1 MKSSL
6 KDILIKSIEIE
17 NEGNKYICKIQIIK
31 GILNVSI
38 YINNTIYEGNIKL
51 NNIQNQIEV
60 FNDYNIDEIFKE
72 INILNK
78 NNFKLIKEN
87 NNKYK
92 LIIKFIIL
100 RRKKNLYIDLY
111 NNDNIDKNNLI
122 KYILE
127 LKEIIKM
134 KDKKIKLLENKLNK
148 QNNNLYNNFNI
159 KLKEPIHT
167 LNNHK
172 GDIRGLSIL
181 KDGRIVSGSEDKSII
196 IYNKITY
203 QPDLIINEHNDKI
216 SYITTL
222 SSGILAS
229 CSKDKKI
236 KLFSIKDNQYK
247 ILQTLNYHTDL
258 VLKLIE
264 LKNKS
269 LISCSEDNSI
279 IFYNKD
285 NNNNYVKDYKLN
297 TNYLCRSVIQ
307 TKENE
312 ICYSEYDFSKETIY
326 FYDLIQKKIISKLN
340 DINTNSYNNRGFMM
354 INKELLFIPGI
365 NKISI
370 ININEYN
377 LIRIIDVPNS
387 SSIVGTCMLNENI
400 LLTGDVNGIIRQWKI
415 EGDNLILISIKE
427 KAHNSIIYSLIN
439 IGDGHIASASFDKTI
454 KIW

>member
-111 NNDNIDKNNLI
+111 NNDNIDKNN
-122 KYILE
+122 
-127 LKEIIKM
+127 
-134 KDKKIKLLENKLNK
+134 LNK

-269 LISCSEDNSI
+269 LISCSEDN
-279 IFYNKD
+279 
-285 NNNNYVKDYKLN
+285 
-297 TNYLCRSVIQ
+297 
-307 TKENE
+307 
-312 ICYSEYDFSKETIY
+312 
-326 FYDLIQKKIISKLN
+326 
-340 DINTNSYNNRGFMM
+340 
-354 INKELLFIPGI
+354 
-365 NKISI
+365 
-370 ININEYN
+370 
-377 LIRIIDVPNS
+377 
-387 SSIVGTCMLNENI
+387 
-400 LLTGDVNGIIRQWKI
+400 
-415 EGDNLILISIKE
+415 
-427 KAHNSIIYSLIN
+427 
-439 IGDGHIASASFDKTI
+439 
-454 KIW
+454 